1 MKNKMLLT
9 MGLVA
14 ALMAAGCASTAGSA
28 SQPEAAPTAET
39 VQAQQDAAAEDGK
52 EISVFIDVFHF
63 DSFGCGLD
71 FVYPVRIMLIVREID
86 VNGQISERHKRD

>member
-1 MKNKMLLT
+1 MKNKLLLT

-52 EISVFIDVFHF
+52 EAAEA
-63 DSFGCGLD
+63 G
-71 FVYPVRIMLIVREID
+71 
-86 VNGQISERHKRD
+86 